1 MMGYETRDMTALT
14 VSGNLNFAR
23 RGMAMR
29 KVLAALGMTA
39 AIAGGGV
46 PALGA
51 NLVTNPGFEADDAAF
66 ASSSVLAYA
75 TGWNVSGDAG
85 ETNAFPNTGSGSAF
99 IANGSL
105 SQALSTTIGDTY
117 NISFFVGVDDFSLG
131 TDTSAIFDATFGTAD
146 LLAGGV
152 TGADVGG
159 AVGLSGYEEFTARV
173 VASSSSTTL
182 TFTGTTT
189 GSDGPWYLDDINV
202 EAAAI
207 AVPEPSSLL
216 LVLSVLAAVPLMWR
230 RA

>member
-1 MMGYETRDMTALT
+1 
-14 VSGNLNFAR
+14 
-23 RGMAMR
+23 MR

-75 TGWNVSGDAG
+75 TGWNVSGNAG
-85 ETNAFPNTGSGSAF
+85 ETSAFPNTGSGSAF
-99 IANGSL
+99 IGNGLL
-105 SQALSTTIGDTY
+105 SQVLSTTTGDTY
-117 NISFFVGVDDFSLG
+117 NVSFYVGVDDFFLG
-131 TDTSAIFDATFGTAD
+131 TDTSATFDATFGATD
-146 LLAGGV
+146 LLAGASAFISNGV

-173 VASSSSTTL
+173 VASGNSATL

-189 GSDGPWYLDDINV
+189 GLDGPWYLDDIDV
-202 EAAAI
+202 EAVAT

-216 LVLSVLAAVPLMWR
+216 LLLPAFAAVPLMR
-230 RA
+230 RRV